1 MIMTIATSNNT
12 HQPTEQTYYFII
24 KGNVQMVGFRDRLE
38 EMFINLGISSAI
50 YNYDDGSVRV
60 EVNTDDPEFIKKAIL
75 QVSDKIKKALNKDI
89 VKDIE
94 YYPLIE
100 YLKLN
105 KGLIPLPSKNMRVDI
120 NTLNDIANRLDLG
133 VKYIGEIKANLEKM
147 DNKLDVMNNKLD
159 TMNNKLDR
167 MNNKLD
173 TLVELQK
180 HSLDKLDTLIEL
192 QKEIVEILKNK

>member
-12 HQPTEQTYYFII
+12 HQSTEQ
-24 KGNVQMVGFRDRLE
+24 
-38 EMFINLGISSAI
+38 
-50 YNYDDGSVRV
+50 
-60 EVNTDDPEFIKKAIL
+60 
-75 QVSDKIKKALNKDI
+75 
-89 VKDIE
+89 
-94 YYPLIE
+94 
-100 YLKLN
+100 N